1 MRHPSSCCCDD
12 PTCPTCATSPGWD
25 AATAMEYMAYLDGIE
40 REANAEAARERAA
53 VVVADEGGGTA
64 EYPF

>member
-1 MRHPSSCCCDD
+1 MRPPDHCCCDD
-12 PTCPTCATSPGWD
+12 PTCPTCATSPGWT
-25 AATAMEYMAYLDGIE
+25 AADIE
-40 REANAEAARERAA
+40 AFEAALAAHGEPAWA